1 MKFFITESQYVRL
14 KSEGKLL
21 TEEVDLH
28 GYDNSDFIEVFYM
41 FFRKWV
47 IENHGDEIGKYPASV
62 LIKKY
67 FDDFVA
73 DMGIS
78 VTWGSTESKMA
89 RAGQQLVLTGKH
101 TLSSL
106 RPDVYFTEKHKR
118 ALDVFL
124 KTLNLP
130 DYLSVEF
137 NEDSPYN
144 LQFITYIDIPKM
156 MRNLEYQH
164 PAQEIGKPATKLRKF
179 IKEVMGIEMG
189 NPIAGQL
196 SLSTYTQSVNQDVFD
211 KELRKIRKELKN
223 GFENRI
229 SRITFTYDR
238 YIGVLK
244 VIFPRYAGYSQRG
257 EIAREMNDR
266 IKNMGYNN
274 NALRVD
280 Y

>member
-67 FDDFVA
+67 FDDFA
-73 DMGIS
+73 NDMEIS
-78 VTWGSTESKMA
+78 SRWGSTESKMA
-89 RAGQQLVLTGKH
+89 RAGEQLVMMGKH

-106 RPDVYFTEKHKR
+106 RPEVKFTEKHKR

-137 NEDSPYN
+137 NEDGPYH

-156 MRNLEYQH
+156 MRNLEYNH
-164 PAQEIGKPATKLRKF
+164 PAQEIWKPATKLRKF

-189 NPIAGQL
+189 NPVAGQL
-196 SLSTYTQSVNQDVFD
+196 SLDTYNQSVNQDIFD
-211 KELRKIRKELKN
+211 KELKKIRKELKN
-223 GFENRI
+223 GFESRI
-229 SRITFTYDR
+229 SRIAFNYDK
-238 YIGVLK
+238 YVGILK
-244 VIFPRYAGYSQRG
+244 VVFPRNSYWSQRSS
-257 EIAREMNDR
+257 IVDEMNQR

-274 NALRVD
+274 NSLRVE